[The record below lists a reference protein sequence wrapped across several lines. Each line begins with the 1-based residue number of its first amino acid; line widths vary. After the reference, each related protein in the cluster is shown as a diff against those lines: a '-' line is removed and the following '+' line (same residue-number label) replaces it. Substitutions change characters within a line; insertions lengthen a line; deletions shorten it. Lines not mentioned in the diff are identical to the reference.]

1 MKFSLK
7 DSFSK
12 YDQIRRKLQIWSHL
26 LNEFLM
32 ETSFF
37 VKIRLERR
45 MNVLYTFSL
54 DCDYIG

>member
-12 YDQIRRKLQIWSHL
+12 YDQIRRKLRIWSHL

-37 VKIRLERR
+37 VKMRLERR